1 MLSFVDS
8 FENLPSDVNRFAFDG
23 DEVTLLCPL
32 NRSVIWRFSN
42 STFYD
47 DVYKNREVTGKY
59 KSMARVE
66 EDGSYSLDL
75 SDVTKERSGLYLCM
89 ENEGRGTEH
98 GIRLTVRGKSNH
110 LLLLLIL
117 ITDQSSWSLNIKLI

>member
-1 MLSFVDS
+1 M
-8 FENLPSDVNRFAFDG
+8 NRFAFDG

-47 DVYKNREVTGKY
+47 DVCKKGQVNDKY
-59 KSMARVE
+59 KSVASVKQ
-66 EDGSYSLDL
+66 DGSYSLDL

-117 ITDQSSWSLNIKLI
+117 ITDQSSWSLNIMLI